1 MHMEENNAP
10 KPEAQEAPSDSGK
23 PAFEEKTKEPAAT
36 SNKVKTSTTTT
47 EETWGEELPSGPS
60 LGIRLLRWFLIA
72 LVLFGLGVAATLWA
86 LYSPQRS
93 QLAASNNQI
102 QSLQGQVSDLQNQVK
117 TLTPLGTTNQNLQ
130 QQINQENLHTA
141 ILSARTDVAQAQL
154 ALAKQDTAKAS
165 LALSKTDQ
173 TLTKIGNL
181 LPANQQKLEK
191 DMQSRLT
198 LAKSEIE
205 GNSYAAQSDLDVLA
219 NSLVDLENSLFTGP

>member
-1 MHMEENNAP
+1 MEENKTP

-36 SNKVKTSTTTT
+36 SDKVKTPGS
-47 EETWGEELPSGPS
+47 EETWGEEIPSGPS
-60 LGIRLLRWFLIA
+60 WGIRLLRWFLFA
-72 LVLFGLGVAATLWA
+72 LVLFGLGVAVTLWA

-93 QLAASNNQI
+93 QLTAANSQI

-117 TLTPLGTTNQNLQ
+117 TLTPLGTTNQALQ
-130 QQINQENLHTA
+130 KQINQGDLHTA
-141 ILSARTDVAQAQL
+141 ILSARNDVAQAQL

-173 TLTKIGNL
+173 TLTKIGSL
-181 LPANQQKLEK
+181 LPSNQQKLVQE
-191 DMQSRLT
+191 MQSRLT

-205 GNSYAAQSDLDVLA
+205 SNSYAAQSDLDVLA

>member
-1 MHMEENNAP
+1 MHMEENNI
-10 KPEAQEAPSDSGK
+10 PEPDAQGTLPDSSK
-23 PAFEEKTKEPAAT
+23 PAFEEKTEEPTAT
-36 SNKVKTSTTTT
+36 NNEVKTSAT

-72 LVLFGLGVAATLWA
+72 LVLFGLGAAVTLWA

-93 QLAASNNQI
+93 QLAAANSQI
-102 QSLQGQVSDLQNQVK
+102 QSLQGQVGDLQNQVK

-130 QQINQENLHTA
+130 QQINQENLHTS
-141 ILSARTDVAQAQL
+141 ILSARTDVALAQL
-154 ALAKQDTAKAS
+154 ALAKQDTAKAN

-173 TLTKIGNL
+173 TLSKIGNL
-181 LPANQQKLEK
+181 LPANQQKLVQ

-205 GNSYAAQSDLDVLA
+205 SNSYAAQSDLDVLA
-219 NSLVDLENSLFTGP
+219 NSLVDLENSLFTGS

>member
-1 MHMEENNAP
+1 MQMEENSIP
-10 KPEAQEAPSDSGK
+10 KPEAQEAPADSSK
-23 PAFEEKTKEPAAT
+23 PAPEEKTEGPTAT
-36 SNKVKTSTTTT
+36 SSEVKTSAA
-47 EETWGEELPSGPS
+47 EETWGEDLPSGPS

-72 LVLFGLGVAATLWA
+72 LVLFGLGAAITLWA
-86 LYSPQRS
+86 LYLPQRS
-93 QLAASNNQI
+93 QLVAANSEV

-130 QQINQENLHTA
+130 QQINQENLHTS
-141 ILSARTDVAQAQL
+141 ILSARTDVALAQL
-154 ALAKQDTAKAS
+154 ALAKQDTAKAN

-173 TLTKIGNL
+173 TLSKIGNL
-181 LPANQQKLEK
+181 LPANQQKLVQ

-205 GNSYAAQSDLDVLA
+205 SNSYAAQSDLDVLA

>member
-1 MHMEENNAP
+1 MHMEENNTP
-10 KPEAQEAPSDSGK
+10 KPEAEGALPDSGK
-23 PAFEEKTKEPAAT
+23 PAFEEKAKEPAAT
-36 SNKVKTSTTTT
+36 SDKVKTSAS

-72 LVLFGLGVAATLWA
+72 LVLFGLGVAFTLWA

-93 QLAASNNQI
+93 QLSAADSQN

-130 QQINQENLHTA
+130 QQINQGDLHTA
-141 ILSARTDVAQAQL
+141 ILSARNDVAQAQL

-173 TLTKIGNL
+173 TLTKIGSL
-181 LPANQQKLEK
+181 LPSNQQKLVQ

-205 GNSYAAQSDLDVLA
+205 SNSYAAQSDLDVLA